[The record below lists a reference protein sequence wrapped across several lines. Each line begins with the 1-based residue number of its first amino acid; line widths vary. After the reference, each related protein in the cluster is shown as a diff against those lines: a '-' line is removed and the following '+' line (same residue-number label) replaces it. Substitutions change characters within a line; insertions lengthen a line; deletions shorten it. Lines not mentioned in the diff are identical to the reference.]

1 MNDFDDLDLLEQ
13 VMSANAP
20 GWTSAQRL
28 HMTELASRYLA
39 RSVTRAELVRD
50 VRSVSGSDGAASSW
64 SVFATWLVRRA
75 GKLGVECRDTRP

>member
-1 MNDFDDLDLLEQ
+1 MSDLDDLDLLDQ
-13 VMSANAP
+13 VMSSNAP

-28 HMTELASRYLA
+28 HLIELASRYLA

>member
-1 MNDFDDLDLLEQ
+1 MSDLDDLDLLDQ

-28 HMTELASRYLA
+28 HMTEIASRYLA
-39 RSVTRAELVRD
+39 RSVPREDLVRD
-50 VRSVSGSDGAASSW
+50 VRSVSSADGASSSW

-75 GKLGVECRDTRP
+75 GKLGVECRDFRP